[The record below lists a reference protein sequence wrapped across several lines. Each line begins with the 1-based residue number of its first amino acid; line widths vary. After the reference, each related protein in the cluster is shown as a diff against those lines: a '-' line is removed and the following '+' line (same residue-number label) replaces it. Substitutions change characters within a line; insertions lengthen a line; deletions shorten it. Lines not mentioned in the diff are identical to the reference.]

1 MKDNKV
7 EGLKKRLKGDA
18 ICCIIIA
25 IVMGVYA
32 IAELSM
38 YFSCNGEFVDML
50 NGSVQGLVMSIAF
63 VIISL
68 IMFEIMK
75 HGKPF
80 SKRIIVKLRVLGI
93 WVMISAYLPDVVSF
107 LVEFVKNNEGYF
119 FPEISNVFVSLLGVL
134 LVIISEI
141 FYYGYELQEDVDS
154 IA

>member
-7 EGLKKRLKGDA
+7 EGLKKRLTGDT
-18 ICCIIIA
+18 ICCIIVA
-25 IVMGVYA
+25 VVMGVFA
-32 IAELSM
+32 IVELSM
-38 YFSCNGEFVDML
+38 YFSCNGEFLDML
-50 NGSVQGLVMSIAF
+50 KGSVQGLVMSIAF

-93 WVMISAYLPDVVSF
+93 WVMISAYLPDAIPCF
-107 LVEFVKNNEGYF
+107 VEFVRNNEGYF
-119 FPEISNVFVSLLGVL
+119 FPEISHVFVSFLGIL

-141 FYYGYELQEDVDS
+141 FYYGYELQEDMDS

>member
-7 EGLKKRLKGDA
+7 ERLKKRLTGDA

-25 IVMGVYA
+25 VVMGVFA

-38 YFSCNGEFVDML
+38 YFSCNGEFANML
-50 NGSVQGLVMSIAF
+50 NGSVQGLVMSITF

-68 IMFEIMK
+68 IIFEIMK

-93 WVMISAYLPDVVSF
+93 WVMLSAYLLDVVSF
-107 LVEFVKNNEGYF
+107 IVEFLKNNEGYF
-119 FPEISNVFVSLLGVL
+119 FPDMSNVFVSLLGVL
-134 LVIISEI
+134 LIIISEI
-141 FYYGYELQEDVDS
+141 FYYGHELQEDVDS